1 MDMGGYVQQL
11 NTHYGIY
18 TALVRAL
25 KQQEAEAASD
35 AAAAATGAAGAAAAA
50 APAASAGGE
59 FSAEALLVGRMLRR
73 DFERYGVHLSGERRD
88 GMTALVQ
95 RGQVLGMRFTQG
107 VVDPGQLG
115 SLELRGPLAGAPA
128 FCLPAGKRPCSLILL
143 EGPALG
149 VRLACCLHLIWAL
162 KLINFP

>member
-18 TALVRAL
+18 SALARAL
-25 KQQEAEAASD
+25 EQQE
-35 AAAAATGAAGAAAAA
+35 AAAAAAAAGAAAGAAAAA
-50 APAASAGGE
+50 AGAGGG

-88 GMTALVQ
+88 RMTELVQ

-115 SLELRGPLAGAPA
+115 SLELHGQLAGAPA
-128 FCLPAGKRPCSLILL
+128 
-143 EGPALG
+143 
-149 VRLACCLHLIWAL
+149 
-162 KLINFP
+162 

>member
-18 TALVRAL
+18 SALVRAL
-25 KQQEAEAASD
+25 EQQEA
-35 AAAAATGAAGAAAAA
+35 AAAAAGAAAAA
-50 APAASAGGE
+50 AGAGGG

-88 GMTALVQ
+88 RMTELVQ

-115 SLELRGPLAGAPA
+115 SLELHGQLAGAPA
-128 FCLPAGKRPCSLILL
+128 
-143 EGPALG
+143 
-149 VRLACCLHLIWAL
+149 
-162 KLINFP
+162 